1 MNRAKRNK
9 SRFGFFGK
17 RGVIIPKKYSLARNT
32 LASLDIFL
40 ALLIIFLAPRIV
52 ELEMGKLSL
61 TFGLIMLAIT
71 TILKVF
77 NYW

>member
-1 MNRAKRNK
+1 MAKRK
-9 SRFGFFGK
+9 RGRFNFIGK
-17 RGVIIPKKYSLARNT
+17 RGVVIPKKYSLARNI

-40 ALLIIFLAPRIV
+40 ALLIIFLAPYIV
-52 ELEMGKLSL
+52 ELEMGKISL

-71 TILKVF
+71 TILKIF

>member
-1 MNRAKRNK
+1 MKGKRG
-9 SRFGFFGK
+9 RFGLLGRK
-17 RGVIIPKKYSLARNT
+17 GVIIPKKYSLARNT

-40 ALLIIFLAPRIV
+40 ALLIILLAPRIV
-52 ELEMGKLSL
+52 ELEMGKISL